1 MSCHQKD
8 PLRPLTAEERQEL
21 TRLSRSLSAPAAQV
35 ERARALLAI
44 ADGASYTA
52 AAHQVGRRH
61 AETISAWVSR
71 FNRDGLAAV
80 RPGHGGGP
88 RVRYG
93 ADAQQRI
100 LAEWARTPQR
110 EQDGTATWSLSL
122 LQKALRQ
129 ADDGL
134 PRVSTHTIWRTLHEA
149 GLSWQ
154 KSRTWCETGVAMRQR
169 KHGVVRVSD
178 PDALAKKLI
187 EQAYTLGAQ
196 FGLSVWCEDEAG
208 PFQAVP
214 HSGASWQPRDHPAQ
228 HPHEYIRGAKT
239 KILPLFH
246 PASGRVRLQSAARG
260 TNAVLHPWLRERL
273 SAILAALPP
282 AGSSQDAAG
291 TQAAWAVWQAG
302 LTMPFSLPDDLP
314 PLRLLLV
321 WDNRT
326 GHKTPELVLWLCAHG
341 VMPLYTPVGGSWLNM
356 AESIERVLKRRALD
370 GQHPHTPEAIGCWFE
385 QTARAWN
392 EQPTPFVWNGK
403 RRQRR
408 RRSGGDQTHR
418 LGGSGASTHKPLRRS
433 RSAGSDKCQTS
444 QQTTH

>member
-1 MSCHQKD
+1 MGANPSA
-8 PLRPLTAEERQEL
+8 RPGRHGDVVVEPAAESLAPGSGWAASGQHLYDLAHPARSWPEL
-21 TRLSRSLSAPAAQV
+21 AEKPHLVRNRRRDAPAQ
-35 ERARALLAI
+35 ARR
-44 ADGASYTA
+44 GA
-52 AAHQVGRRH
+52 RPR
-61 AETISAWVSR
+61 SR
-71 FNRDGLAAV
+71 CSG
-80 RPGHGGGP
+80 
-88 RVRYG
+88 
-93 ADAQQRI
+93 Q
-100 LAEWARTPQR
+100 
-110 EQDGTATWSLSL
+110 
-122 LQKALRQ
+122 
-129 ADDGL
+129 
-134 PRVSTHTIWRTLHEA
+134 
-149 GLSWQ
+149 
-154 KSRTWCETGVAMRQR
+154 
-169 KHGVVRVSD
+169 
-178 PDALAKKLI
+178 KKLI

-196 FGLSVWCEDEAG
+196 LGLAVWCEDEAG

-228 HPHEYIRGAKT
+228 HPHEYIRGGTT
-239 KILPLFH
+239 KILTLFH

-302 LTMPFSLPDDLP
+302 LMVPFTLPDDLP

-356 AESIERVLKRRALD
+356 AESIERVLKRRARD
-370 GQHPHTPEAIGCWFE
+370 GQHPHSPDEIGTWFE

-392 EQPTPFVWNGK
+392 AQPTPFVWNGK

-408 RRSGGDQTHR
+408 RRSSGAPIHR
-418 LGGSGASTHKPLRRS
+418 LGGSGACTHKPLRRS